1 MYTINILDEESK
13 ESEKTLTEVED
24 NDDPDVANGE
34 FIFILDRS
42 WSMGGTRI
50 KVAKDALQLFI
61 RSIPPNSKFNIVSFG
76 SKYESMYPNS
86 IEYNNENM
94 QYALDKISRFEAD
107 FGGTEL
113 FEPCEHVLSQPNDV
127 KCPKNVFILTDGD
140 ISYTERV
147 LDEIRK
153 SNHQTRVHSFGIGS
167 GASVYLVKEIA
178 KEGRGSSTL
187 VADED
192 PNLKAKVIKTLKLAS
207 KSAFTGLTANW
218 NLNSECIRFYVPQFP
233 LIPYIYEEEPFHLY
247 TILSEDQLC
256 ESTVDLSFYNT
267 LEADSQTISI
277 KVDPAQI
284 QNSIHGQE
292 FELAAKHYIDH
303 LSRLTKADKKPRD
316 SEIVEVSVKY
326 RVLSNKTAFFGKIKN
341 SAVSTEEMKTIEIPI
356 KNLKLYEEDS
366 SSGN

>member
-1 MYTINILDEESK
+1 M
-13 ESEKTLTEVED
+13 
-24 NDDPDVANGE
+24 
-34 FIFILDRS
+34 
-42 WSMGGTRI
+42 
-50 KVAKDALQLFI
+50 
-61 RSIPPNSKFNIVSFG
+61 
-76 SKYESMYPNS
+76 
-86 IEYNNENM
+86 
-94 QYALDKISRFEAD
+94 
-107 FGGTEL
+107 
-113 FEPCEHVLSQPNDV
+113 
-127 KCPKNVFILTDGD
+127 FILTDGG
-140 ISYTERV
+140 ISDTERV

-207 KSAFTGLTANW
+207 KPAFTGLTANW
-218 NLNSECIRFYVPQFP
+218 NLNSECIRFYVPQSP

-247 TILSEDQLC
+247 AILSEDQLC
-256 ESTVDLSFYNT
+256 ESKIDLSFYNT

-284 QNSIHGQE
+284 QNNMHGQE

-303 LSRLTKADKKPRD
+303 LSRLTKADKKQRD
-316 SEIVEVSVKY
+316 SEVVEVSVKY

-356 KNLKLYEEDS
+356 KSFQGHSRGSYGGKFCLFF
-366 SSGN
+366 